1 MIEAGPCLQSILNTR
16 LYILSACLGAALAF
30 TASAS
35 AQSEDEVHVV
45 PRPGTMEASE
55 RATDTGRPLGST
67 NHLKLR
73 PERLRVDVDVVLVP
87 VVVTDTL
94 NRPVTGL
101 TKDSFELLDDG
112 EKQKIHFFSLDDDAL
127 SMALV
132 LDISNSMVNRV
143 SVEREALEKLF
154 QNANPEEE
162 YFAVGVSSSP

>member
-1 MIEAGPCLQSILNTR
+1 MIEAGPCLQSILNIR

-112 EKQKIHFFSLDDDAL
+112 EKQKIHFFSLEDGAL
-127 SMALV
+127 SVFPAHLYCWQIPHRGSATSNRNSPSYNLLV
-132 LDISNSMVNRV
+132 IPLYSIRSI
-143 SVEREALEKLF
+143 LL
-154 QNANPEEE
+154 
-162 YFAVGVSSSP
+162 